1 MNDKELLTE
10 ALKEIRGVCEDSDCE
25 TTEQIEAIVDEVLG
39 GDSDD

>member
-25 TTEQIEAIVDEVLG
+25 AVEQIEAIVDEVLG
-39 GDSDD
+39 GDRNE